1 MRITVTELN
10 PTDIT
15 SGLPDGTYQL
25 LWGSLYRVATEHG
38 FWASDSNSHTETRE
52 VCDKEPE
59 KMLQRALLSLGL
71 AVLHGNLVTLGL
83 DPDARPLVGIWTD
96 PQTNIV
102 YFDKPRHFFDKG
114 EALAFARK
122 HNQVSIYDCAA
133 GCCVPAGGTGE
144 RVSDEEAA

>member
-1 MRITVTELN
+1 MPRATVTELN

-25 LWGSLYRVATEHG
+25 LWGSLYRVVSQTG

-52 VCDKEPE
+52 TCDKEPFDA
-59 KMLQRALLSLGL
+59 LDRALES
-71 AVLHGNLVTLGL
+71 LGL

-102 YFDKPRHFFDKG
+102 YFDKPRHFRNLDD
-114 EALAFARK
+114 ALAFARK
-122 HNQVSIYDCAA
+122 HNQVSIYDCAR
-133 GCCVPAGGTGE
+133 GCCVPVGGTGE
-144 RVSDEEAA
+144 RVSVSDEDAA